1 MKMWIPIRS
10 PKLGRRICLPV
21 RKSVP
26 ASKPLPA
33 PTWKSA
39 PLPFPHPSF
48 PPSKL
53 EESVSLESPSSG
65 LSRLQI
71 QPDLVPSEFA
81 NEFTILTKQ
90 FLDQRTT
97 LIDSYR

>member
-1 MKMWIPIRS
+1 MKMWMPIRC
-10 PKLGRRICLPV
+10 PKLGRLIYSPV
-21 RKSVP
+21 RKFVT

-33 PTWKSA
+33 LTWKSA

-48 PPSKL
+48 PPSKS

-65 LSRLQI
+65 LNRLQI

-90 FLDQRTT
+90 FLDQSTT
-97 LIDSYR
+97 LMESYR